1 MVSTSHKR
9 SMMIQFKFCSEIL
22 LIIIIIERF
31 DLISNETSRLKRI
44 SLDGQKLKDGDKAKK
59 RRVRF
64 LLDLMKS

>member
-1 MVSTSHKR
+1 
-9 SMMIQFKFCSEIL
+9 MIQFKFCSEIL